1 MEMTERAAATLGV
14 KPEVD
19 KVVAAGRSAPPTMK
33 RRRDLMQHAPC
44 WRAVTWGEN
53 TCHNALGCEWEEKK
67 CNRGGGFS

>member
-1 MEMTERAAATLGV
+1 MEMTERAAATLGA

-44 WRAVTWGEN
+44 WRADLRKKIARDS
-53 TCHNALGCEWEEKK
+53 ALAV
-67 CNRGGGFS
+67 RRSADPAD